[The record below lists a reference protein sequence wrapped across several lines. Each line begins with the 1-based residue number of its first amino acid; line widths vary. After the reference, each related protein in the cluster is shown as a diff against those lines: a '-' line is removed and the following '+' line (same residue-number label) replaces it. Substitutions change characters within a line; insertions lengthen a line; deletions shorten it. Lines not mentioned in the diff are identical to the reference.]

1 MVDRIITLLVTCC
14 NPEHCLYTKSD
25 EPNKESHKFKKPNND
40 NHFYFVTMYNLK
52 TLSLSILVMGSSIEA
67 FAPLPPNHRAMTSV
81 VNKFDTTNLS
91 LSVSSDVH
99 PRRPL
104 HVASSLPEVD
114 STTEVTEIEDQAVAE
129 PPKPSPKTPK
139 QAHGKEGILSPLV
152 LAIKSLMDDSR
163 FNELRAKVINI
174 HSNVIEGFVVKNSDT
189 PLGQAVLK
197 RMFSIV
203 DQNHNGVIELEEL
216 QIALQRLGFEW
227 LKEKQIQ
234 GILSRADTNH
244 NGQLELEEFLAEAPK
259 TLRTNLIKLA
269 KKNGGEL
276 GLLV

>member
-1 MVDRIITLLVTCC
+1 MQDVDS
-14 NPEHCLYTKSD
+14 K
-25 EPNKESHKFKKPNND
+25 
-40 NHFYFVTMYNLK
+40 
-52 TLSLSILVMGSSIEA
+52 IE
-67 FAPLPPNHRAMTSV
+67 V
-81 VNKFDTTNLS
+81 
-91 LSVSSDVH
+91 
-99 PRRPL
+99 
-104 HVASSLPEVD
+104 EVD
-114 STTEVTEIEDQAVAE
+114 AVVE
-129 PPKPSPKTPK
+129 ERPKPTPK
-139 QAHGKEGILSPLV
+139 PAKPAHGKEGILSPLV
-152 LAIKSLMDDSR
+152 LAVKSLMDETR

-174 HSNVIEGFVVKNSDT
+174 HSNVIEGFVVNNSDT
-189 PLGQAVLK
+189 ALGQAVLK

-203 DQNHNGVIELEEL
+203 DQNHNGVIELDEL

>member
-1 MVDRIITLLVTCC
+1 
-14 NPEHCLYTKSD
+14 
-25 EPNKESHKFKKPNND
+25 
-40 NHFYFVTMYNLK
+40 MYNLK
-52 TLSLSILVMGSSIEA
+52 SLYLSMMVMGSSVNS
-67 FAPLPPNHRAMTSV
+67 FAPLLPSHRAMSSV
-81 VNKFDTTNLS
+81 LTVKQVDTNTLFLLS
-91 LSVSSDVH
+91 SSCL
-99 PRRPL
+99 PAGGPL
-104 HVASSLPEVD
+104 HVASSMQDMD
-114 STTEVTEIEDQAVAE
+114 STTEVENEAVVEA
-129 PPKPSPKTPK
+129 PKPMPKLPK

-152 LAIKSLMDDSR
+152 LAIKSLMDESR
-163 FNELRAKVINI
+163 FNELRAKVINL

-203 DQNHNGVIELEEL
+203 DQNHNGAIELEEL
-216 QIALQRLGFEW
+216 QIAVQRLGFEW
-227 LKEKQIQ
+227 LKEKQVQ

-244 NGQLELEEFLAEAPK
+244 NGKLELEEFLAEAPK